1 MSEIRYSIDDEI
13 FSIFPEYCRGVVVIR
28 GIKNSPSPDGLKKN
42 LRETEKWSRE
52 RFQLDT
58 IVEEPRLLVWREA
71 FRKVGIK
78 PTDYRPSVEALVR
91 RVLHGQDLPAINAL
105 VDIGTLISL
114 RYLVPIGGHAIDV
127 IHQDIALK
135 IASGD
140 EEFIP
145 FGTDL
150 VEHPNK
156 GEIVFV
162 EGNTVLTRRW
172 IWRQANHTV
181 LENRT
186 TAIEY
191 NIDYFPV
198 AKSVQPDAIGKEII
212 DLVFEFCGGEAM
224 YQELNREHPA
234 ITIESSSL

>member
-1 MSEIRYSIDDEI
+1 MSEIRYSIDNEI

-28 GIKNSPSPDGLKKN
+28 DVRNSPSPDGLIKI
-42 LRETEKWSRE
+42 LRETEEWSRE
-52 RFQLDT
+52 RFHLNT
-58 IVEEPRLLVWREA
+58 IAEEPRLAVWREA

-127 IHQDIALK
+127 IHHEIALK
-135 IASGD
+135 NASGD

-156 GEIVFV
+156 GEIIFV
-162 EGNTVLTRRW
+162 DGHTVLTRRW
-172 IWRQANHTV
+172 IWQQASHTII
-181 LENRT
+181 ENCT
-186 TAIEY
+186 TAVEY

-198 AKSVQPDAIGKEII
+198 AGSVPPNIIGKEIVH
-212 DLVFEFCGGEAM
+212 LVEEFCSGKAI
-224 YQELNREHPA
+224 YQELNRENPA
-234 ITIESSSL
+234 ITIECCRL

>member
-1 MSEIRYSIDDEI
+1 MDEIRYSIDNEI

-28 GIKNSPSPDGLKKN
+28 DVRNNPSPDALKKI
-42 LRETEKWSRE
+42 LRETEDCTRK
-52 RFQLDT
+52 RFHLDT
-58 IVEEPRLLVWREA
+58 IAEEPGLAVWREV

-78 PTDYRPSVEALVR
+78 PADYRPSVEALVR
-91 RVLHGQDLPAINAL
+91 RVLHGQDLPAINVL

-114 RYLVPIGGHAIDV
+114 RHLVPIGGHAIDV
-127 IHQDIALK
+127 IHHDMALK

-150 VEHPNK
+150 VEHPIK
-156 GEIVFV
+156 GEIIFV

-172 IWRQANHTV
+172 IWRQANHTII
-181 LENRT
+181 ENRT

-198 AKSVQPDAIGKEII
+198 AGSVLPDAIGKEII
-212 DLVFEFCGGEAM
+212 DLTVEFCGGEAM
-224 YQELNREHPA
+224 YQELNRENPA
-234 ITIESSSL
+234 ITIQIPNL